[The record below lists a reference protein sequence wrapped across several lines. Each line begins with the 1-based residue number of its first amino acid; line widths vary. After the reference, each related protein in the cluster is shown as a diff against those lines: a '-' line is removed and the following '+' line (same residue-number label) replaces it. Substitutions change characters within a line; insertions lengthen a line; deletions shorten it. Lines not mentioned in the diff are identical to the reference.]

1 MKIKKVVS
9 IMRVRIG
16 IDVGGTFTDAVAINN
31 DTFELIGY
39 LKIPTTHT
47 GQEGVAGGIVLAI
60 QKIMEKYSISPEEV
74 MFIAHGTTQATNA
87 LLEGDVAKV
96 GIVGTGT
103 GGEALKAKMDTVI
116 GNIELAKNKFLYT
129 ESEYVDL
136 GKPDHEKLI
145 KDAIRNL
152 LNKGV
157 KVIVASG
164 AFSVDDPSGEMEVVD
179 ECLRQ
184 NLSATG
190 SHEISK
196 LYGLKIRTRTAAI
209 NASILPKMIETAN
222 MTESSVHKSGITKPL
237 MIMRCDGG
245 VMDVQE
251 VKKRP
256 VLTMLSGPAAGVAGA
271 LMYEKIS
278 NGIFLEVGG
287 TSTDISVI
295 RDGQVMIKYA
305 EVGGHKTY
313 VNSLDV
319 HTVGIAGGSMVRI
332 DSKKVV
338 DVGPRSAHIANLA
351 YACFADPDDI
361 MDPEPVFFAPRPG
374 DPDDYAAIK
383 CSNGKEFTIT
393 VSCAANYLGYIR
405 PDNYS
410 YGNKESAE
418 KGLKIFA
425 DRLGITVEELARQIM
440 DKASKKN
447 EVVLN
452 ELIDIYKL
460 EKKYTTLVGG
470 GGGAAAIVPHLAET
484 MGTEGRIAKNA
495 EVISPIGVALA
506 MVRDMVERTVL
517 NPTDEDILSIKREA
531 YNAAINSGAQPDSI
545 EVNVEV
551 DSSRNLVRAIATG
564 TTELRTKDLMSQAK
578 SEQEIKEQVAK
589 QLEISPDQV
598 TTLADT
604 GKLYVMEGKIVTK
617 GFFGLLK
624 KTKSPLHVVD
634 EEGVVR
640 LQKPFGTVTKI
651 RLDRFRKD
659 LEQAIADSTR
669 FTDGGEEV
677 PDLFLIY
684 GKQIRSLSGL
694 ISSSQVISLA
704 SAELE
709 GLGDHGMDI
718 YALTCSK

>member
-1 MKIKKVVS
+1 
-9 IMRVRIG
+9 MRVRIG

-31 DTFELIGY
+31 DTYELIGY

-47 GQEGVAGGIVLAI
+47 GKEGVASGIVLAI
-60 QKIMEKYSISPEEV
+60 QKIMEKYSISPDEV

-96 GIVGTGT
+96 GVVGVGV
-103 GGEALKAKMDTVI
+103 GGEGLKAKADTTL

-129 ESEYVDL
+129 ESEYIDL
-136 GKPDHEKLI
+136 GKPDHEEMIEK
-145 KDAIRNL
+145 AIQNL
-152 LNKGV
+152 LQKDV
-157 KVIVASG
+157 KVVVASG
-164 AFSVDDPSGEMEVVD
+164 AFSVDDPSGEMKVID
-179 ECLRQ
+179 ACTKQ

-222 MTESSVHKSGITKPL
+222 MTEQSVRQAGIKKPL

-332 DSKKVV
+332 NANGVV
-338 DVGPRSAHIANLA
+338 DVGPRSAHIANLG
-351 YACFADPDDI
+351 YCCFTDPAEI
-361 MDPEPVFFAPRPG
+361 VDPKPEFFAPMPG
-374 DPDDYAAIK
+374 DPEDYVAVSCA
-383 CSNGKEFTIT
+383 NGKKFTIT
-393 VSCAANYLGYIR
+393 VSCAANYLGYIK

-410 YGNKESAE
+410 YGNKEAAE
-418 KGLKIFA
+418 KGLKVFA
-425 DRLGITVEELARQIM
+425 DYLGVSVEEVARQIM
-440 DKASKKN
+440 EKASKKN

-452 ELIDIYKL
+452 ELMETYKL

-484 MGTEGRIAKNA
+484 MGMEARIAKNA

-517 NPTDEDILSIKREA
+517 NPTENDIIAIKHEA
-531 YNAAINSGAQPDSI
+531 YNAAINSGAQPESI
-545 EVNVEV
+545 EVSVEV
-551 DSSRNLVRAIATG
+551 DTSRNLVRAIATG
-564 TTELRTKDLMSQAK
+564 TTELRTKDLTSGAK
-578 SEQEIKEQVAK
+578 TEDEIKEVVAK
-589 QLEISPDQV
+589 QLELAPTEIK
-598 TTLADT
+598 TLANT
-604 GKLYVMEGKIVTK
+604 GKMYIMEGKQVKK
-617 GFFGLLK
+617 GFLGLLK
-624 KTKSPLHVVD
+624 KVKSPIRVVD
-634 EEGVVR
+634 EEGIIR
-640 LQKPFGTVTKI
+640 LQRPNGKVKEIDMTRYK
-651 RLDRFRKD
+651 KD
-659 LEQAIADSTR
+659 LEQAIADGTR
-669 FTDGGEEV
+669 YTDGGEEV
-677 PDLFLIY
+677 PDVFLIF
-684 GKQIRSLSGL
+684 GKQIRSFSGL
-694 ISSSQVISLA
+694 INAGQVMSLA
-704 SAELE
+704 LLELE
-709 GLGDHGMDI
+709 TIAKTDSQAKVF
-718 YALTCSK
+718 ALTCDK